1 MAARSHNPE
10 VAGSN
15 PAPAILPDPVATF
28 RLLPGKE
35 LYEVDP
41 LICTRCGSEIKL
53 IAVITNPSEVGT
65 ILRHLIKIGRAP
77 PGLDPSSL
85 N

>member
-1 MAARSHNPE
+1 MTHEQDVLFMTYPSE
-10 VAGSN
+10 FFSLYAGSET
-15 PAPAILPDPVATF
+15 ADVY
-28 RLLPGKE
+28 E
-35 LYEVDP
+35 LDP
-41 LICTRCGSEIKL
+41 LICPRCGSEMKL
-53 IAVITNPSEVGT
+53 IAVITNPSEAAK